1 MSSCRF
7 LSQKNQQLWRHQWC
21 RVDSVAACRCTDARC
36 LDAQLRVR
44 CCKLLQPAIARQ
56 CHQQQRRMRSDDN
69 EWSSLDRDG
78 CKCAAFHGVLVQ
90 IAYLRCWLC
99 HLAPPAEGSVSGND
113 PSENRS
119 LRRMRRQWRE
129 SGHPAR
135 RLAAPQ
141 TRAASRAQTAARRQ
155 RPHQATAYGSPLT
168 PSRYR
173 RAAAAPPAT
182 HNSQRQRSPS
192 KRQP

>member
-1 MSSCRF
+1 MR
-7 LSQKNQQLWRHQWC
+7 
-21 RVDSVAACRCTDARC
+21 RVDGVAVACRCRAA
-36 LDAQLRVR
+36 LDLR
-44 CCKLLQPAIARQ
+44 LQCQMLPPLCQPSHGGAT
-56 CHQQQRRMRSDDN
+56 
-69 EWSSLDRDG
+69 SSNDG
-78 CKCAAFHGVLVQ
+78 CGAIIRNARVSAGMVATALCFTVCSCYNRLEMLALLVTM
-90 IAYLRCWLC
+90 
-99 HLAPPAEGSVSGND
+99 APPAEGSVSGND

-119 LRRMRRQWRE
+119 LRRMRRQFRE

-192 KRQP
+192 KPQP